1 MHGRQGNSSSGR
13 PGITI
18 STGVR
23 GHNKVLTPSEGP
35 VLVSTDHDFHRC
47 SLVPSVVLV
56 TEIPRDSKDSFFSG
70 GMHVTTKEKVFSP
83 SSPFRHAAEVIEL
96 VRLNDA
102 YSADGL
108 NLRTPIMC
116 LYTDGGPDHRVTY
129 ETVKLSLTLIFMHL
143 DLDMLIALRTAPSHS
158 WTNPAERCMSILNLA
173 LQHVALDRNEMEEK
187 YEQMVK
193 NLSSLTAVRNQAR
206 LKDGLKEAFKKSM
219 EPVVDLV
226 NKRFSQMSL
235 KGNPVKT
242 LKGVSDEE
250 ITSILDITGV
260 GFGADSPV
268 ATADTK
274 SAELK
279 KSKHLQLFGKA
290 LTRDKY
296 RPSTRPCGTYDEELQ
311 NHDKENREIL
321 RNEKLRDAVL
331 CGECSRPRC
340 VFSPNKL
347 DRQQEEFLRNIKAC
361 HSYICGDQLE
371 DAPDLYVRRCVTCSS
386 EVETAY
392 FSAKCRHYLPPVC
405 IHCGSPDCLLDD
417 NDAYV
422 ADLYIKYSIVRP
434 ICVSCRHSGK
444 EAKTWGAKKFVKKQ
458 KVK

>member
-1 MHGRQGNSSSGR
+1 
-13 PGITI
+13 
-18 STGVR
+18 
-23 GHNKVLTPSEGP
+23 
-35 VLVSTDHDFHRC
+35 
-47 SLVPSVVLV
+47 
-56 TEIPRDSKDSFFSG
+56 
-70 GMHVTTKEKVFSP
+70 
-83 SSPFRHAAEVIEL
+83 
-96 VRLNDA
+96 
-102 YSADGL
+102 
-108 NLRTPIMC
+108 
-116 LYTDGGPDHRVTY
+116 
-129 ETVKLSLTLIFMHL
+129 
-143 DLDMLIALRTAPSHS
+143 MLIALRTAPSHS

-206 LKDGLKEAFKKSM
+206 LK
-219 EPVVDLV
+219 V
-226 NKRFSQMSL
+226 SQMSL

-242 LKGVSDEE
+242 LKGASDKE

-279 KSKHLQLFGKA
+279 KSKHLQDFFERHAESGHYCFQLKKCSSDECGYCSVNPVRDQDVFDRLRFLPEPKPDENGEHYLPFSELFGKA

-311 NHDKENREIL
+311 NHDKETREIL

-361 HSYICGDQLE
+361 HSYIYGDQLE

-422 ADLYIKYSIVRP
+422 ADLYTKYSIVRP

>member
-1 MHGRQGNSSSGR
+1 MAA
-13 PGITI
+13 
-18 STGVR
+18 
-23 GHNKVLTPSEGP
+23 
-35 VLVSTDHDFHRC
+35 LVC
-47 SLVPSVVLV
+47 IVV
-56 TEIPRDSKDSFFSG
+56 SAKD
-70 GMHVTTKEKVFSP
+70 
-83 SSPFRHAAEVIEL
+83 
-96 VRLNDA
+96 
-102 YSADGL
+102 
-108 NLRTPIMC
+108 
-116 LYTDGGPDHRVTY
+116 
-129 ETVKLSLTLIFMHL
+129 
-143 DLDMLIALRTAPSHS
+143 
-158 WTNPAERCMSILNLA
+158 TN
-173 LQHVALDRNEMEEK
+173 
-187 YEQMVK
+187 
-193 NLSSLTAVRNQAR
+193 VRNQAR

-219 EPVVDLV
+219 KPVVDLV

-279 KSKHLQLFGKA
+279 TSKHLQEACRIKPLLLPVLKKCSSDECGYCSVNPVRDQDVFDRLRFLPEPKPVENGEHYLPFSELFGKA

-392 FSAKCRHYLPPVC
+392 YSAKCRHYLPPVC
-405 IHCGSPDCLLDD
+405 IHCGTPDSLLDD

-422 ADLYIKYSIVRP
+422 ADLYTKYSIVRP